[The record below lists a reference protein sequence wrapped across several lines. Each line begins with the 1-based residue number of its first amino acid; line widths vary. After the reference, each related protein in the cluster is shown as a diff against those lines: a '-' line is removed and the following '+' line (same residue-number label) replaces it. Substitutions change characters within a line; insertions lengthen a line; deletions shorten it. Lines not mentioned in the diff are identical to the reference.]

1 MVKERAM
8 YSFMATDESL
18 ALVRKIVDRLRDARR
33 VQGLT
38 LRELSSM
45 SGIDAGMIS
54 RAERGERWPSLA
66 ALLDLSKALN
76 VKVSEILAAE
86 KR

>member
-1 MVKERAM
+1 M

>member
-1 MVKERAM
+1 
-8 YSFMATDESL
+8 MATEESL
-18 ALVRKIVDRLRDARR
+18 ALVRRVVDRLRQARR
-33 VQGLT
+33 DQGLT

-66 ALLDLSKALN
+66 ALLDLSKALD
-76 VKVSEILAAE
+76 VKISKVLGEVD
-86 KR
+86 R

>member
-1 MVKERAM
+1 M
-8 YSFMATDESL
+8 
-18 ALVRKIVDRLRDARR
+18 DRLREARR

-38 LRELSSM
+38 LRELSGM

-66 ALLDLSKALN
+66 ALLDLSKALD